1 MQKNNTKTLKGNKN
15 KKWTTILI
23 GVAVS
28 ISVITVA
35 VLASWMLHNYTR
47 DLLIDNLRER
57 LLSISI
63 TQASNISYKDIQQLQ
78 TESDWRTPEWQRVV
92 GQLKKTKDE
101 NSDIVF
107 MYIFR
112 KLANDS
118 TQMEFVADA
127 GSLNPYANLD
137 TDPGND
143 VDANGDGEI
152 DPEGADKL
160 QWPGQPYDEAVDIPE
175 AFQAYEGALT
185 AEELYSD
192 SYGEVLTGYAPITDD
207 NGNVVAVLATD
218 IKAGDFVK
226 ITRQIATPFG
236 IFVAFLILTILVLAL
251 VLIYMLQRESLAKNK
266 IGLLA
271 EDLKKVNDKLEIL
284 NKQKTEFVSLASHQL
299 RGPLTAINGYVEMIH
314 AGEYGKITSDTK
326 EALSKVKLASHDLSI
341 LVGDYL
347 DVTRIELG
355 KMKYQKEV
363 MSFNTILDQVV
374 TEMTPVIE
382 KASMK
387 LVVDHT
393 KEELLVNVDRNK
405 LKQVMLNLVDN
416 AVKYGGEGVVAIAA
430 KKVEGNKVRFS
441 VTDDGSGIAKEI
453 LPTLFHKFTRAPGA
467 QQVNSSGTGLGLF
480 VAKKILDAHKGKIW
494 AESEGVGK
502 GSSFLFDI
510 DIVDKK

>member
-1 MQKNNTKTLKGNKN
+1 MKQKNEKTTTGS
-15 KKWTTILI
+15 KKWTVILVGI
-23 GVAVS
+23 IVS
-28 ISVITVA
+28 FCVIAVA

-63 TQASNISYKDIQQLQ
+63 TQASNISFRDVQQLQ
-78 TESDWRTPEWQRVV
+78 TESDWQKPEWQRVV
-92 GQLKKTKDE
+92 GQMKKTKDE

-112 KLANDS
+112 KLDNDS

-137 TDPGND
+137 NNPNNN
-143 VDANGDGEI
+143 VDANGDGKI

-160 QWPGQPYDEAVDIPE
+160 QWPGQPYDEAIDIPE
-175 AFQAYEGALT
+175 AFQAYRGALT

-192 SYGEVLTGYAPITDD
+192 SYGEVLTGYAPITND
-207 NGNVVAVLATD
+207 NGNVVAILATD

-226 ITRQIATPFG
+226 ITRQISTPFG
-236 IFVAFLILTILVLAL
+236 ILVAFLILTILVLAL
-251 VLIYMLQRESLAKNK
+251 VLIYMLQNETQAKNK

-271 EDLKKVNDKLEIL
+271 DNLKKVNDQLKIL

-326 EALSKVKLASHDLSI
+326 EALSKVKLASRDLSI

-355 KMKYQKEV
+355 KMKYNKGV
-363 MSFNTILDQVV
+363 MPFNTIVDQVI

-382 KASMK
+382 KASMR
-387 LVVDHT
+387 LVVKHT
-393 KEELLVNVDRNK
+393 KDELLVDVDRNK
-405 LKQVMLNLVDN
+405 LKQVMINLVDN
-416 AVKYGGEGVVAIAA
+416 AVKYGGEGTVTISAEKAE
-430 KKVEGNKVRFS
+430 KNKVRFS
-441 VTDDGSGIAKEI
+441 VSDEGSGIAKEI

-467 QQVNSSGTGLGLF
+467 QHANSSGIGLGLF

-494 AESEGVGK
+494 AESEGVGR
-502 GSSFLFDI
+502 GSSFLFEI
-510 DIVDKK
+510 DLSNKKS